1 MIWRK
6 ILSKIE
12 KEDLWVMIYTNIM
25 SFLGLLYIGFMIDGV
40 NFYINYFIM
49 GWIALFFIIILI
61 GANNGFEM
69 EINGKL
75 KIISGTRFS
84 IPLQLIFLSIFLL
97 VYFIPTFIPLWL
109 LIILL
114 IIFTEVLFWFDKQK
128 ISKHQSKFW
137 FTVIKKLE
145 ALFEAL
151 VVLSILNT
159 IRIFIKS
166 VIYLFHKILNITI
179 PWKIIFTWLGY
190 IGIVVLSIALLYL
203 YVKINSV
210 KYNNK
215 KYIKKA
221 KQKNK
226 KRS

>member
-1 MIWRK
+1 MK
-6 ILSKIE
+6 
-12 KEDLWVMIYTNIM
+12 
-25 SFLGLLYIGFMIDGV
+25 
-40 NFYINYFIM
+40 
-49 GWIALFFIIILI
+49 
-61 GANNGFEM
+61 
-69 EINGKL
+69 INGKL
-75 KIISGTRFS
+75 KEINMNRFS
-84 IPLQLIFLSIFLL
+84 ILFQLIAFSIFLL
-97 VYFIPTFIPLWL
+97 VYFIPTFISFWL

-166 VIYLFHKILNITI
+166 IIYLFNKILNITI

-215 KYIKKA
+215 KYIKKT

-226 KRS
+226 KRSVNNK